1 MNNHPDTLLY
11 KLRFLFVGTLVIAV
25 LFLASLL
32 FTALETSSAEARAN
46 GTADIQ
52 VVDVPSDDPNVVA
65 TGMTLAV
72 DRFGQ
77 NMTAAMHTINQDI
90 QSASAATARTSKV
103 VIRRTGSGAV
113 AVARGVGK
121 GLGFVG
127 NAAFQS
133 AALVFGAPGKLLKF
147 VSNTSVVSAV
157 IRPSDH
163 VEVPIIDP
171 SSPELQAAIAAL
183 PPEPAVVPAAPTAGP
198 QWPIHGAITTAFG
211 VAHWP
216 YQRTHTGLDISDGQR
231 SGVTPIKPFRPGRVI
246 ETMRSYQGLGNHVIV
261 DHGNGVTSV
270 YAHLSSIAVQI
281 GQEVQLDTTLGF
293 QGSTGASTGTHLHF
307 EIRVNGQAADPRQFV
322 SGQP

>member
-1 MNNHPDTLLY
+1 MNHSDTLLY
-11 KLRFLFVGTLVIAV
+11 KLRFLFVGALIIVV
-25 LFLASLL
+25 LFLAAIL
-32 FTALETSSAEARAN
+32 FTTLETGSAEAQASS
-46 GTADIQ
+46 TADVQI
-52 VVDVPSDDPNVVA
+52 VDAPSDDPNVVT

-72 DRFGQ
+72 DRFGK
-77 NMTAAMHTINQDI
+77 NMTAAAHTIHEDT
-90 QSASAATARTSKV
+90 QSASAATARTSKL
-103 VIRRTGSGAV
+103 IARRAGSGVV
-113 AVARGVGK
+113 AVARGVAK

-127 NAAFQS
+127 NAAFRS

-171 SSPELQAAIAAL
+171 NSPELQAAIAAL
-183 PPEPAVVPAAPTAGP
+183 PPAPAVLPAAPTAGP
-198 QWPIHGAITTAFG
+198 QWPIQGAVTTAFG

-246 ETMRSYQGLGNHVIV
+246 DTIRSYQGLGNHVVV

-270 YAHLSSIAVQI
+270 YAHLASIAVQI
-281 GQEVQLDTTLGF
+281 GQEVNLDTTLGF
-293 QGSTGASTGTHLHF
+293 EGSTGASTGTHLHF